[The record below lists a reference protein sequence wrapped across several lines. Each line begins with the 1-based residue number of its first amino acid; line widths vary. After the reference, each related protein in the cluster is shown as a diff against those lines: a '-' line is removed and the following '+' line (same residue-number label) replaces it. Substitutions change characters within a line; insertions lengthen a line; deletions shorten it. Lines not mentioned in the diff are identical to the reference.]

1 MVNRKE
7 RKKGKKEN
15 KEKITK
21 EEGRIGL
28 KPTAKEANGL
38 RKRVIIR
45 ESSFPINLSPKW
57 MVLLA

>member
-28 KPTAKEANGL
+28 NQL
-38 RKRVIIR
+38 RK
-45 ESSFPINLSPKW
+45 KQ
-57 MVLLA
+57 MV